1 MPIENGQINV
11 HNCVDYSIGGK
22 SIDNAIKEYIS
33 NFKFNSTDTLPNKF
47 YSFFIRKEMK
57 ENLNFIVGKS
67 FKLPDGNII
76 SPTQKDFANLFEAYH
91 SENVYN

>member
-1 MPIENGQINV
+1 
-11 HNCVDYSIGGK
+11 
-22 SIDNAIKEYIS
+22 
-33 NFKFNSTDTLPNKF
+33 
-47 YSFFIRKEMK
+47 MK